1 MADATAA
8 TLLFLPVSDY
18 PVIKQLHTI
27 LIVLNV
33 AFVFPEGSQTI
44 LLLPV
49 FLVLPKKLLTQLKVR
64 VLYVELMLDLNAGNV
79 KLLIDVKVNCV
90 FAPA

>member
-1 MADATAA
+1 M
-8 TLLFLPVSDY
+8 
-18 PVIKQLHTI
+18 
-27 LIVLNV
+27 LNA
-33 AFVFPEGSQTI
+33 AFVFSEGSQTI

-64 VLYVELMLDLNAGNV
+64 VLYAELLLDLNVGNG

-90 FAPA
+90 FAPV

>member
-1 MADATAA
+1 M
-8 TLLFLPVSDY
+8 
-18 PVIKQLHTI
+18 
-27 LIVLNV
+27 LNA

-49 FLVLPKKLLTQLKVR
+49 FVVLPKKLLTQLKVR
-64 VLYVELMLDLNAGNV
+64 VLYVELLLDLNVGNG

-90 FAPA
+90 FAPV